1 MGSLVALGVYE
12 IFLDELSRLSDE
24 QCIKYHIV
32 RPYDFTIFPVALV
45 FRRHTRLLHQFNS
58 IVTERLPYVA
68 ELIAEWCAQAI
79 FSNNYSSS
87 YPIQRLYP
95 CPL

>member
-24 QCIKYHIV
+24 RCTKYHIV
-32 RPYDFTIFPVALV
+32 RAYDFTISPLALV

-68 ELIAEWCAQAI
+68 EFISKCVHLPR
-79 FSNNYSSS
+79 NYAFS
-87 YPIQRLYP
+87 YPI
-95 CPL
+95 